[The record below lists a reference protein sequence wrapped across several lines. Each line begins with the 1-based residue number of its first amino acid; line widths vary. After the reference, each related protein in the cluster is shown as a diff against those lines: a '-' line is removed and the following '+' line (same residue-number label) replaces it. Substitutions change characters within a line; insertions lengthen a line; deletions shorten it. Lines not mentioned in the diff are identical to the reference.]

1 MRDSTERPVV
11 VCVDDDASILS
22 ALRRTFRQE
31 PFEFLATEDATE
43 ALDWVLL
50 RKARIVLADQ
60 RMPVVTGL
68 EFLDL
73 VKACS
78 PSTIRIMITGQSDLT
93 GILQRKKLE
102 SIQKLI
108 RKPWDDA
115 QLKAVLRGLL
125 FPAGVPLPE
134 TS

>member
-1 MRDSTERPVV
+1 MIDSAERPVV
-11 VCVDDDASILS
+11 VCVDDDTSILS

-43 ALDWVLL
+43 ALDWVLI

-108 RKPWDDA
+108 RKPWDDG
-115 QLKAVLRGLL
+115 QLKATLRGLL
-125 FPAGVPLPE
+125 FPAGVP
-134 TS
+134 S

>member
-1 MRDSTERPVV
+1 MIDSTERPVV
-11 VCVDDDASILS
+11 VCVDDDTGILS
-22 ALRRTFRQE
+22 ALRRTFRSE

-43 ALDWVLL
+43 ALDWVLI

-108 RKPWDDA
+108 RKPWDDG
-115 QLKAVLRGLL
+115 QLKATLRGLL
-125 FPAGVPLPE
+125 FPAGVP
-134 TS
+134 S

>member
-1 MRDSTERPVV
+1 MIESAERPVV
-11 VCVDDDASILS
+11 VCVDDDPSILS

-31 PFEFLATEDATE
+31 PFEFLPTENPSE

-60 RMPVVTGL
+60 RMPVLTGL

-73 VKACS
+73 VRNCS
-78 PSTIRIMITGQSDLT
+78 PSTLRIMITGQSDLT
-93 GILQRKKLE
+93 GILKREKLE
-102 SIQKLI
+102 SIQKLV

-115 QLKAVLRGLL
+115 ELKDLLRRLL
-125 FPAGVPLPE
+125 GVA
-134 TS
+134 TVRR